1 MVHIILFFYNLF
13 VRIFEKSILKKIK
26 IKIAT
31 NMFVFLTIIH
41 HVDIALKVKLFEN
54 FYLFLLM
61 RNNFRISKLQIY
73 LRVEL
78 S

>member
-61 RNNFRISKLQIY
+61 RNNFRIPKLQIY

-78 S
+78 L